1 MPIIAPEIVIV
12 ELYKSILARLKIL
25 VAIFILY
32 THQDYV
38 EPLQDKKEHLAVVR
52 VLEFISAS

>member
-38 EPLQDKKEHLAVVR
+38 EPLQDKKGT
-52 VLEFISAS
+52 SCSG